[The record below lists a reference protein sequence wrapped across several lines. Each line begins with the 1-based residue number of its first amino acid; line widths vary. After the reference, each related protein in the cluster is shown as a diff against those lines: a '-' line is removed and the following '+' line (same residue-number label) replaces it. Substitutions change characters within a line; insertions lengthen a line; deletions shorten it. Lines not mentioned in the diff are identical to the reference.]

1 MDQGA
6 GAGHDLRILD
16 SPSFSQA
23 FDMEYE
29 AAKAGAAGSSVPGGG
44 MGGAARAGQVSAEG
58 TPGGS
63 AKKRKLGKDG
73 EVKRTRQS
81 RESEPR
87 QRGRGECH

>member
-23 FDMEYE
+23 FEMEYE
-29 AAKAGAAGSSVPGGG
+29 AAKAGAAGSSVAGG
-44 MGGAARAGQVSAEG
+44 MGGVRAGQAGGEG
-58 TPGGS
+58 TPGGL

-81 RESEPR
+81 RE
-87 QRGRGECH
+87 